1 MLGQHQVLTVSQLV
15 DKVRFQLE
23 TTFEDIWVRGEVS
36 NVRQPPSGHC
46 YFTLKDR
53 DAQIRAV
60 CFRRQ
65 LQILGLVPQD
75 GMELKVRG
83 GMTVYPPRGDFQ
95 VVVEFMEPAG
105 RGALQAAFER
115 LKGRLQ
121 AEGLFDV
128 EQKQSLPR
136 WPTCVGVV
144 TSPTGAALQDILRV
158 LERRNDRLD
167 VLIYPAQVQGKSA
180 ASQIAR
186 GIATLDR
193 LPQVD
198 VIIVGRGGGSLED
211 LWPFN
216 EEVVARA
223 LYDCRTPSISAVG
236 HQTDITIA
244 DFVADLRAPTPSAAA
259 EIVSAARDEME
270 EQLSHLRRRLIQAV
284 RLVVGRQRNRLSRLA
299 SSRAFADAESRVR
312 WWLQRLDDLRGRL
325 DQSLALL
332 LLPRRQRLEAW
343 SQQLHGRMTV
353 LLQARRRLLLGR
365 LDQLQAY
372 SPLAVLERGYAIVTD
387 RRERVVRHPN
397 QVQGGERLEI
407 RVVGGRFG
415 VRKERQWW
423 WNTKI
428 LKRH

>member
-1 MLGQHQVLTVSQLV
+1 MLGRRQVLTVSQLV

-23 TTFEDIWVRGEVS
+23 TTFEDIWVKGEVS

-75 GMELKVRG
+75 GMDLKVRG
-83 GMTVYPPRGDFQ
+83 GMAVYPPRGEFQ
-95 VVVEFMEPAG
+95 IVVEFMEPAG

-121 AEGLFDV
+121 AEGLFDP
-128 EQKQSLPR
+128 EHKQPLPR
-136 WPTCVGVV
+136 LPACVGVV
-144 TSPTGAALQDILRV
+144 TSPGGAAIQDILRV
-158 LERRNDRLD
+158 LERRNNRLD

-180 ASQIAR
+180 ASQIAH
-186 GIATLDR
+186 GIAVLDGF
-193 LPQVD
+193 PQVA

-223 LYDCRTPSISAVG
+223 LYGCRTPSISAVG
-236 HQTDITIA
+236 HQTDFTIA

-259 EIVSAARDEME
+259 EIVSAARDELE
-270 EQLSHLRRRLIQAV
+270 EQIEHLRRRLIQAV
-284 RLVVGRQRNRLSRLA
+284 RLVVGSKRNRFNRLA
-299 SSRAFADAESRVR
+299 ASRVFVDAESRLH
-312 WWLQRLDDLRGRL
+312 WWLQGLDDLRGRL
-325 DQSLALL
+325 DQSVALW

-343 SQQLHGRMTV
+343 SQRLHRRMTA
-353 LLQARRRLLLGR
+353 LLQARRQLLLGK
-365 LDQLQAY
+365 LDQVQAY

-387 RRERVVRHPN
+387 RRQRVVRHPS
-397 QVQGGERLEI
+397 QVKGGERLKI
-407 RVVGGRFG
+407 RVAGGRFG
-415 VRKERQWW
+415 ARKEGNGGGIQRF
-423 WNTKI
+423 
-428 LKRH
+428 

>member
-1 MLGQHQVLTVSQLV
+1 MLGRRQVLTVSQLV

-23 TTFEDIWVRGEVS
+23 TTFEDIWVKGEVS

-75 GMELKVRG
+75 GMDLKVRG
-83 GMTVYPPRGDFQ
+83 GMAVYPPRGEFQ
-95 VVVEFMEPAG
+95 IVVEFMEPAG

-121 AEGLFDV
+121 AEGLFDP
-128 EQKQSLPR
+128 EHKQPLPR
-136 WPTCVGVV
+136 LPACVGVV
-144 TSPTGAALQDILRV
+144 TSPGGAAIQDILRV
-158 LERRNDRLD
+158 LERRNNRLD

-180 ASQIAR
+180 ASQIAH
-186 GIATLDR
+186 GIAVLDGF
-193 LPQVD
+193 PQVD

-223 LYDCRTPSISAVG
+223 LYGCRTPSISAVG
-236 HQTDITIA
+236 HQTDFTIA

-259 EIVSAARDEME
+259 EIVSAARDELE
-270 EQLSHLRRRLIQAV
+270 EQIEHLRRRLIQAA
-284 RLVVGRQRNRLSRLA
+284 RLVVGSKRNRFNRLA
-299 SSRAFADAESRVR
+299 ASRVFVDAESRLY
-312 WWLQRLDDLRGRL
+312 WWLQGLDDLRGRL
-325 DQSLALL
+325 DQSVALW

-343 SQQLHGRMTV
+343 SQRLHRRMTA
-353 LLQARRRLLLGR
+353 LLQARRQLLLGK
-365 LDQLQAY
+365 LDQVQAY

-387 RRERVVRHPN
+387 RRQRVVRHPS
-397 QVQGGERLEI
+397 QVKGGERLKI
-407 RVVGGRFG
+407 RVAGGRFG
-415 VRKERQWW
+415 ARKEGNSGGIQRF
-423 WNTKI
+423 
-428 LKRH
+428 

>member
-1 MLGQHQVLTVSQLV
+1 MLGQRQVLTVSQLV

-23 TTFEDIWVRGEVS
+23 TTFEDIWVKGEVS

-75 GMELKVRG
+75 GMDLKVRG
-83 GMTVYPPRGDFQ
+83 GMAVYPPRGEFQ
-95 VVVEFMEPAG
+95 IVVEFMEPAG

-121 AEGLFDV
+121 AEGLFDP
-128 EQKQSLPR
+128 EHKQPLPR
-136 WPTCVGVV
+136 LPACVGVV
-144 TSPTGAALQDILRV
+144 TSPGGAAIQDILRV
-158 LERRNDRLD
+158 LERRNNRLD

-180 ASQIAR
+180 ASQIAH
-186 GIATLDR
+186 GIAVLDGC
-193 LPQVD
+193 PQVD

-223 LYDCRTPSISAVG
+223 LYGCRTPSISAVG
-236 HQTDITIA
+236 HQTDFTIA

-259 EIVSAARDEME
+259 EIVSAARDELE
-270 EQLSHLRRRLIQAV
+270 EQIEHLRRRLIQAV
-284 RLVVGRQRNRLSRLA
+284 RLVVGSKRNRFNRLA
-299 SSRAFADAESRVR
+299 ASRVFVDAESRLH
-312 WWLQRLDDLRGRL
+312 WWLQGLDDLRGRL
-325 DQSLALL
+325 DQSVALW

-343 SQQLHGRMTV
+343 SQRLHRRMTA
-353 LLQARRRLLLGR
+353 LLQARRQLLLGK
-365 LDQLQAY
+365 LDQVQAY

-387 RRERVVRHPN
+387 RRQRVVRHPS
-397 QVQGGERLEI
+397 QVKGGERLEI
-407 RVVGGRFG
+407 RVAGGHFG
-415 VRKERQWW
+415 ARKEGNGGGIQRF
-423 WNTKI
+423 
-428 LKRH
+428 

>member
-1 MLGQHQVLTVSQLV
+1 MLGRRQVLTVSQLV

-23 TTFEDIWVRGEVS
+23 TTFEDIWVKGEVS

-75 GMELKVRG
+75 GMDLKVRG
-83 GMTVYPPRGDFQ
+83 GMAVYPPRGEFQ
-95 VVVEFMEPAG
+95 IVVEFMEPAG

-121 AEGLFDV
+121 AEGLFDP
-128 EQKQSLPR
+128 EHKQPLPR
-136 WPTCVGVV
+136 LPACVGVV
-144 TSPTGAALQDILRV
+144 TSPGGAAIQDILRV
-158 LERRNDRLD
+158 LERRNNRLD

-180 ASQIAR
+180 ASQIAH
-186 GIATLDR
+186 GIAVLDGF
-193 LPQVD
+193 PQVD

-223 LYDCRTPSISAVG
+223 LYGCRTPSISAVG
-236 HQTDITIA
+236 HQTDFTIA

-259 EIVSAARDEME
+259 EIVSAARDELE
-270 EQLSHLRRRLIQAV
+270 EQIEHLRRRLIQAA
-284 RLVVGRQRNRLSRLA
+284 RLVVGSKRNRFNRLA
-299 SSRAFADAESRVR
+299 ASRVFVDAESRLH
-312 WWLQRLDDLRGRL
+312 WWLQGLDDLRGRL
-325 DQSLALL
+325 DQSVALW

-343 SQQLHGRMTV
+343 SQRLHRRMTA
-353 LLQARRRLLLGR
+353 LLQARRQLLLGK
-365 LDQLQAY
+365 LDQVQAY

-387 RRERVVRHPN
+387 RRQRVVRHPS
-397 QVQGGERLEI
+397 QVKGGERLEI
-407 RVVGGRFG
+407 RVAGGRFG
-415 VRKERQWW
+415 ARKEGNSGGIQRF
-423 WNTKI
+423 
-428 LKRH
+428 